1 MQRRDFLTASC
12 LTGLAA
18 SGIGSGLAGA
28 GESGRDF
35 FELQKILFDDESQ
48 TEKFFQ
54 YMASAAIP
62 ALNRIDINPV
72 GVFVPQDTPGLVY
85 VLLRHRNLESV
96 VTAGSKLLTDAVYLK
111 DGADF
116 LDAPAEARAFKRIES
131 SLIAAFDGMP
141 SLDTPIKD
149 AGRIFQLRIY
159 ESPSVKTGQKKIEM
173 FNQGELE
180 VFRKTGLHAV
190 FFGQTFIGSAMPN
203 LTYMLVFK
211 DAQQQQDNWK
221 AFGSHPDWQRMKA
234 MPEYADKKILS
245 NITNI
250 VLKPAA
256 CSQI

>member
-18 SGIGSGLAGA
+18 YGIGSGQAGA
-28 GESGRDF
+28 AESGRDF
-35 FELQKILFDDESQ
+35 FELQKILFDDEGQ
-48 TEKFFQ
+48 TEKFFH
-54 YMASAAIP
+54 YMTAAAIP
-62 ALNRIDINPV
+62 GLNRININPV
-72 GVFVPQDTPGLVY
+72 GVFVPQDTANVVY

-96 VTAGSKLLTDAVYLK
+96 MTAGPRLLADAVYLK
-111 DGADF
+111 DGAEF
-116 LDAPAEARAFKRIES
+116 LDAPADARAFKRIES
-131 SLIAAFDGMP
+131 SLMAAFEGMP
-141 SLDTPIKD
+141 SLDTPIQD

-159 ESPSVKTGQKKIEM
+159 ESPSVKTGLKKIEM

-190 FFGQTFIGSAMPN
+190 FFGQTLVGQSMPN

-221 AFGSHPDWQRMKA
+221 AFVSHPDWLKMKA
-234 MPEYADKKILS
+234 IPEYADKKILS